1 MITHDFFYS
10 PPELISDAVV
20 EIQGEE
26 FRHLT
31 RVMRKKP
38 GDIINVVDGIGN
50 VYTVVIK
57 KITRTLA
64 QGEIQK
70 RVRLMGEPIFQLTL
84 AQAIPKST
92 RFDWVVEKSTE
103 LGVAEIIPLV
113 CDFSVKEGSPNR
125 RRRWEKIAIAA
136 MKQCHRSRLPKI
148 HEPVRFSD
156 FLAENPAKRPA
167 FMAHPEKG
175 APGLST
181 ILLNKQEKYRRK
193 RSAIIFI
200 GPEGGFS
207 ENEIELAKK
216 KECQFFTLGQRR
228 LRAETAGIAAVT
240 IFMELIEQIF

>member
-10 PPELISDAVV
+10 PPELISDSIA

-50 VYTVVIK
+50 VYTVVLK

-84 AQAIPKST
+84 AQAIPKGN
-92 RFDWVVEKSTE
+92 RFDMVVEKSTE
-103 LGVAEIIPLV
+103 LGVAEIVPLV
-113 CDFSVKEGSPNR
+113 CDFSVAEGSKNR
-125 RRRWEKIAIAA
+125 LRRWEKIAIAA

-156 FLAENPAKRPA
+156 FLAENWKKSLT

-175 APGLST
+175 APALST
-181 ILLNKQEKYRRK
+181 AILKNQEKYRTK

-207 ENEIELAKK
+207 EHEIELAKK
-216 KECQFFTLGQRR
+216 KGYQFFTLGERR
-228 LRAETAGIAAVT
+228 LRAETAGIASSA
-240 IFMELIEQIF
+240 IFMELVEQIL